1 MCSFTPEP
9 PAPGADGRT
18 AMPQPTRPT
27 WTNTH
32 HWPTCHKS
40 QRDAGLPEG
49 PLAEQPAPITRWQH
63 LCFGVVVGL
72 LIVGPALAD
81 LWGAL

>member
-40 QRDAGLPEG
+40 QRDAGLPDG
-49 PLAEQPAPITRWQH
+49 PLTEQPAPITNRQR
-63 LCFGVVVGL
+63 LYFGVLIGL
-72 LIVGPALAD
+72 LIVGPALID
-81 LWGAL
+81 VWGAL